1 MRKLLLAV
9 VALGGL
15 TALSATGAVAQP
27 YEHRGEMGRPMMH
40 QVEHDRGDRGHHQ
53 WHHRRW
59 EHGHWRYW
67 D

>member
-1 MRKLLLAV
+1 
-9 VALGGL
+9 
-15 TALSATGAVAQP
+15 
-27 YEHRGEMGRPMMH
+27 MMH